1 MIYNCKKIDNLN
13 DLKFSKDQ
21 VAIYNRNSPKGFD
34 TFFENLYVSPFSV
47 RGIVNK
53 NTAKKDIEEILSSQI
68 SEILKKV
75 NFIKIGYWI

>member
-21 VAIYNRNSPKGFD
+21 VAIYNRDTPKDFEL
-34 TFFENLYVSPFSV
+34 FENLYVSPFSV

-53 NTAKKDIEEILSSQI
+53 Y
-68 SEILKKV
+68 
-75 NFIKIGYWI
+75 F